1 MVKLLIK
8 YKRAINVFL
17 GQTSTVSSHY
27 SFTRDLIFRGDE
39 TGKVECYPP

>member
-27 SFTRDLIFRGDE
+27 SFTRDLLFRGDE
-39 TGKVECYPP
+39 TGKVGCYPP